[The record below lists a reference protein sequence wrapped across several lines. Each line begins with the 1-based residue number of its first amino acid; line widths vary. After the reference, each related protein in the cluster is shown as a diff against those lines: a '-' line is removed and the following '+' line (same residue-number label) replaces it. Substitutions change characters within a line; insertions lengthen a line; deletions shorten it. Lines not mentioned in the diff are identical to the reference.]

1 MYFDIIAFI
10 AAIAMIVACGRI
22 ALLDTTKGSNARD

>member
-10 AAIAMIVACGRI
+10 AAIAVIVACGRI
-22 ALLDTTKGSNARD
+22 ALLDTGKGSKAQ